1 MKTLYLECS
10 MGAAGDMLMGALVE
24 LLPEPD
30 EFVAR
35 FNRLGIPGVVL
46 ARESSVKC
54 GVTGT
59 HMAVRVNGAEEGE
72 PGVQEYLHNHEHI
85 HGQEHSHEHIHGQE
99 HVHEHDCGHHHV
111 HASVRDIEECIRGLD
126 LSPAVREHVL
136 AVYRLI
142 AEAESQVHGVPVTE
156 IHFHE
161 VGTMDAVADVA
172 GVCMLMEELAP
183 EAVIAS
189 PVCTGFGQV
198 RCAHGVLPV
207 PTPATAWLL
216 RGIPAYGGSIEGE
229 LCTPTGAALLRHFVT
244 EFAVMPVMRVQRI
257 GYGMGR
263 KDFPSAN
270 CVRAMLGESSQPME
284 DILELRCNLDD
295 MTPERVGFVTELLM
309 QEGALDVY
317 IVPVQMKK
325 NRPGWVLNCMCRQ
338 EHKERFLEL
347 IFRHTTTLGIRE
359 YICRR
364 YGLKRETVDRET
376 PWGSVRVKRSCGF
389 GVCREKAEYEDLA
402 RIARE
407 RGLTLE
413 QVRSACFQE
422 RRNHEL

>member
-72 PGVQEYLHNHEHI
+72 PGVQEHLHNHEHI

-142 AEAESQVHGVPVTE
+142 AEAESHVHGVPVTE

-207 PTPATAWLL
+207 PAPAAAWLL
-216 RGIPAYGGSIEGE
+216 RGIPVYGGSIEGE

-244 EFAVMPVMRVQRI
+244 EFAAMPVMSVQRI

-295 MTPERVGFVTELLM
+295 MTPESMGFVTEQLM

-338 EHKERFLEL
+338 EDKERFLEL

-364 YGLKRETVDRET
+364 YGLKRETVQKET
-376 PWGSVRVKRSCGF
+376 SWGSVRVKRSCGY
-389 GVCREKAEYEDLA
+389 GVRREKIEYEDLA

-413 QVRSACFQE
+413 QVRSVCLCE
-422 RRNHEL
+422 REEP

>member
-72 PGVQEYLHNHEHI
+72 PGVQEHLHSHEHI

-136 AVYRLI
+136 AVYCLI
-142 AEAESQVHGVPVTE
+142 AEAESHVHGVPVTE

-207 PTPATAWLL
+207 PAPAAAWLL
-216 RGIPAYGGSIEGE
+216 RGIPVYGGSIEGE

-244 EFAVMPVMRVQRI
+244 EFAAMPVMSVQRI

-295 MTPERVGFVTELLM
+295 MTPESMGFVTEQLM

-338 EHKERFLEL
+338 EDKERFLEL

-364 YGLKRETVDRET
+364 YGLKRETVKKET
-376 PWGSVRVKRSCGF
+376 PWGSVRVKRSCGY
-389 GVCREKAEYEDLA
+389 GVSREKTEYEDLA

-413 QVRSACFQE
+413 QVRSVCLCE
-422 RRNHEL
+422 REEP

>member
-1 MKTLYLECS
+1 M
-10 MGAAGDMLMGALVE
+10 
-24 LLPEPD
+24 
-30 EFVAR
+30 
-35 FNRLGIPGVVL
+35 
-46 ARESSVKC
+46 
-54 GVTGT
+54 
-59 HMAVRVNGAEEGE
+59 
-72 PGVQEYLHNHEHI
+72 
-85 HGQEHSHEHIHGQE
+85 
-99 HVHEHDCGHHHV
+99 
-111 HASVRDIEECIRGLD
+111 RDIEECIRGLD

-142 AEAESQVHGVPVTE
+142 AEAESHVHGVPVTE

-207 PTPATAWLL
+207 PAPAAAWLL
-216 RGIPAYGGSIEGE
+216 RGIPVYGGSIEGE

-244 EFAVMPVMRVQRI
+244 EFAAMPVMSVQRI

-295 MTPERVGFVTELLM
+295 MTPESMGFVTEQLM

-338 EHKERFLEL
+338 EDKERFLEL

-364 YGLKRETVDRET
+364 YGLKRETVKKET
-376 PWGSVRVKRSCGF
+376 PWGSVRVKRSCGY
-389 GVCREKAEYEDLA
+389 GVSREKTEYEDLA

-413 QVRSACFQE
+413 QVRSVCLCE
-422 RRNHEL
+422 REEP